1 MPEKLVILTEDQL
14 RSIIAEQVAP
24 LEARL
29 GRSAIQPRNDLVLP
43 TKLARRYIGFTREMW
58 DEALKL
64 GFIRRLPVTG
74 PRRAHLYDVRD
85 LEVGG
90 RRYLDFVKGRNGGD
104 PETKAAAGV
113 TAPARKE

>member
-1 MPEKLVILTEDQL
+1 MAKLVILTEDQL
-14 RSIIAEQVAP
+14 RAIIAEQVAP

-29 GRSAIQPRNDLVLP
+29 STSAMSPRNDLVLT

-58 DEALKL
+58 DEALAL
-64 GFIRRLPVTG
+64 GFIRRLPIPG
-74 PRRAHLYDVRD
+74 PRGGHLYDVRD
-85 LEVGG
+85 LEEGG
-90 RRYLDFVKGRNGGD
+90 RRYLDFVKGRSGGD